1 MAPLTWMSTVMGRDG
16 LDREAPG
23 QERKE
28 SLLVPLP
35 PKPQVL
41 GDSLTSRTSRWTS
54 GRELALGP
62 STDLPWAGLVWR
74 QLGI

>member
-1 MAPLTWMSTVMGRDG
+1 MAPLTWMSMVMGLDG

-41 GDSLTSRTSRWTS
+41 G
-54 GRELALGP
+54 
-62 STDLPWAGLVWR
+62 GLVN
-74 QLGI
+74 L